1 MDTRVETALLASL
14 ERIEAGRAV
23 DAEWV
28 RREFPGCERDV
39 LDFIGLHR
47 RLERGRPPHGRVGPY
62 RLLRR
67 LGGGGMGTVFLARD
81 GNGKSVAVK
90 VLHAS
95 VTGVPGGVERVL
107 AEAHA
112 GAEVRHRNL
121 LRLLD
126 CGVHGRGA
134 GARTYLVFEAVMG
147 QTLRGLL
154 DDFGTVP
161 EARARHIG
169 AEVADALATIHAAGL
184 VHGDVKPENVIL
196 GTDQSARL
204 LDLGAVR
211 GSPASRDAAE
221 DLFVGSML
229 YAAPE
234 QMGPGPEPIDGRA
247 DLYALGI
254 VLYELVTGRHPFGR
268 ARFPDDPSK
277 SRPVPRARRL
287 SPFLACVL
295 DNLLALDRADRLA
308 RAEQLRDLLR
318 QGERSAYWRRSLHAR
333 SGEPRRLHG
342 TTPLRGRDPELTALR
357 CAVSEGRTVLVEGG
371 PGIGKSRLVE
381 EIAGHHI
388 ADEERRLLHA
398 SYAEGDA
405 LAAALRPHVAGRTLP
420 LDTRSVA
427 ILDAYACGTPLA
439 AEASRAELHAAVAQL
454 LATLSR
460 EKPVLVVIDD
470 LHLADADGRALF
482 EHIVLTKTKAV
493 AVIAAAR
500 PELPSAWRD
509 ELLACDAV
517 SALSLGSLG
526 PDAVRRL
533 VTDLLGGA
541 PSARLVS
548 WCTDQ
553 SRGHPLLAREAI
565 RWIRAADGRLTDA
578 GGIWV
583 LLGDV
588 ESLPPSESVREIV
601 RARLDQ
607 LAPHV
612 RDVLDAAACGGLQF
626 DTELLATVL
635 GSPVGALID
644 QLRSIEFE
652 HGLLMSVGAGFA
664 FDHQV
669 VREVLHEDLYPA
681 LRRQL
686 HHAWAEAMTSCA
698 RRIEGPAAVE
708 LVSHWLEAGRTDAA
722 LEALA
727 AAVAHLEQAV
737 RPHAALRLVE
747 RVLDA
752 LGDCPLAERVPLLR
766 QRAQRLMQLGR
777 LDALDATLE
786 EAWAIAHHAGP
797 LERAHLHDLNAK
809 RTLLAGKTGTVQ
821 REVEQALALA
831 AQASEVPPALE
842 ASLAH
847 SQARAA
853 WLVGRA
859 ADAHGLFVR
868 ASELARAAADLELE
882 SQARA
887 MAAQAAAYTVPPQE
901 SFAACEE
908 ADAFA
913 RTHGS
918 ALTRAIGRRTY
929 GRALHRVGKP
939 AESIRA
945 LEDALDLCAQ
955 SGDRATLATIESDLS
970 RVLAD
975 MGRFEESRARAESA
989 SRRAAELGVPGVIAY
1004 ADVGKGDLLMELG
1017 EFDAAGAAFL
1027 SAARVLRRQ
1036 GAPSFVE
1043 CVSRVARARAAQ
1055 GRYREALGAY
1065 ERASEG
1071 MCNTQFSRV
1080 EAGFRIE
1087 FAETCLAV
1095 GRPDRARELASAAR
1109 DCGGGGL
1116 DRVFEA
1122 MALAIEAACAW
1133 QRDDPSA
1140 ENLTARA
1147 LQCAGANSP
1156 LRLKVLRTA
1165 AGGWM
1170 AARQPD
1176 AAAHI
1181 AMRVA
1186 AETAKHPAPW
1196 LRTLPLALA
1205 ARESRDAFR
1214 EARAHLR
1221 EHGRRIPLL
1230 DRIAAHAHLWLADR
1244 EESDLA
1250 AARRLLPRIDPVVDL
1265 ARADPAI
1272 ARVAE

>member
-14 ERIEAGRAV
+14 ERLEAGRTV
-23 DAEWV
+23 DAGWV
-28 RREFPGCERDV
+28 RRKFPGCERDV
-39 LDFIGLHR
+39 LDFVGLHR

-67 LGGGGMGTVFLARD
+67 LGRGGMGTVFLARD
-81 GNGKSVAVK
+81 GDGRSVAVK

-95 VTGVPGGVERVL
+95 VTGAPGGVERVL
-107 AEAHA
+107 AEARA
-112 GAEVRHRNL
+112 GTAVQHRNL

-126 CGVHGRGA
+126 CGVHGRGD
-134 GARTYLVFEAVMG
+134 GARAYLVFEAVTG

-161 EARARHIG
+161 ETRARHVG
-169 AEVADALATIHAAGL
+169 AEVADALASIHAAGL

-196 GTDQSARL
+196 GTDQSVRL

-211 GSPASRDAAE
+211 GCPASRDAAE

-234 QMGPGPEPIDGRA
+234 QLGPGPEPIDGRA

-277 SRPVPRARRL
+277 SLPVPRPRRL
-287 SPFLACVL
+287 SAFLACVL

-318 QGERSAYWRRSLHAR
+318 QGERSAYWRGRLHAR
-333 SGEPRRLHG
+333 TGEPRRLRG
-342 TTPLRGRDPELTALR
+342 TTPLRGRDPELSALH

-371 PGIGKSRLVE
+371 AGIGKSRLVE
-381 EIAGHHI
+381 EIVSHYIEGK
-388 ADEERRLLHA
+388 ERRLLHA
-398 SYAEGDA
+398 GFAEGDA

-420 LDTRSVA
+420 LDARSVA
-427 ILDAYACGTPLA
+427 ILDAYACGTPLP
-439 AEASRAELHAAVAQL
+439 AEANRAELHAAVAQL

-460 EKPVLVVIDD
+460 DNSVLVVIDD
-470 LHLADADGRALF
+470 LHLAGADGRALF
-482 EHIVLTKTKAV
+482 EHIVRTKEKAV
-493 AVIAAAR
+493 ALIATAR

-517 SALSLGSLG
+517 STLSLGSLG
-526 PDAVRRL
+526 PGAVRRL

-541 PSARLVS
+541 PSERLVS

-565 RWIRAADGRLTDA
+565 SWIRAADGRLTDA
-578 GGIWV
+578 SGIWD

-588 ESLPPSESVREIV
+588 ESVPPSESVREV
-601 RARLDQ
+601 MRARLDK
-607 LAPHV
+607 LTPPV

-626 DTELLATVL
+626 DTQVLATVL
-635 GSPVGALID
+635 GSPVGALSD
-644 QLRSIEFE
+644 QLKRIEFE
-652 HGLLMSVGAGFA
+652 HGLVVSVGTGFA
-664 FDHQV
+664 FDHQL

-686 HHAWAEAMTSCA
+686 HHVWAEGITSCA
-698 RRIEGPAAVE
+698 GKIEGPAAVE

-727 AAVAHLEQAV
+727 AAVAHLDHAV
-737 RPHAALRLVE
+737 RPHAALGLIE

-752 LGDCPLAERVPLLR
+752 LGDGTLAERVPLLR

-777 LDALDATLE
+777 FDALDETLE
-786 EAWAIAHHAGP
+786 EAWAIAHHAAP
-797 LERAHLHDLNAK
+797 LERAYLHDLNAK
-809 RTLLAGKTGTVQ
+809 RTLLAGKPGTVQ

-859 ADAHGLFVR
+859 ADAHGLFDR
-868 ASELARAAADLELE
+868 AAELARAAGALELE

-887 MAAQAAAYTVPPQE
+887 MAAQALAYTVPPQE

-929 GRALHRVGKP
+929 GRALWRVGRP
-939 AESIRA
+939 AESIPV
-945 LEDALDLCAQ
+945 LEDALDLCAR
-955 SGDRATLATIESDLS
+955 SGDRATLPTIESDLS
-970 RVLAD
+970 RVLANL
-975 MGRFEESRARAESA
+975 GRFEESRVHAESA
-989 SRRAAELGVPGVIAY
+989 ARGAAELGVPGVIAY
-1004 ADVGKGDLLMELG
+1004 ANVGKGDLLMELG
-1017 EFDAAGAAFL
+1017 EFDAAASAFL

-1043 CVSRVARARAAQ
+1043 CVSRVAGARAAQ

-1065 ERASEG
+1065 EHASKG
-1071 MCNTQFSRV
+1071 MCDTQFSRV
-1080 EAGFRIE
+1080 AAGFRIE
-1087 FAETCLAV
+1087 FAEACLAA
-1095 GRPDRARELASAAR
+1095 GRLDRANELASAAR
-1109 DCGGGGL
+1109 PSGGGGL
-1116 DRVFEA
+1116 DRLFEA
-1122 MALAIEAACAW
+1122 KALAIEAACAW

-1140 ENLTARA
+1140 ENLTTRA
-1147 LQCAGANSP
+1147 LQCAGASPP
-1156 LRLKVLRTA
+1156 LRLDVFRTA
-1165 AGGWM
+1165 VGGWM
-1170 AARQPD
+1170 AFRRPD
-1176 AAAHI
+1176 AAATL
-1181 AMRVA
+1181 ALRVA
-1186 AETAKHPAPW
+1186 AEATDCLTPW
-1196 LRTLPLALA
+1196 LRALPLALA
-1205 ARESRDAFR
+1205 ARSDRDAA
-1214 EARAHLR
+1214 ETARALLR
-1221 EHGRRIPLL
+1221 KDGQRLPLL
-1230 DRIAAHAHLWLADR
+1230 DRIAAHAHLWFADGDEGDR
-1244 EESDLA
+1244 A
-1250 AARRLLPRIDPVVDL
+1250 AARGLLPAVDSVVDL

-1272 ARVAE
+1272 ARIAD